1 MADSKVAKRY
11 AKSFLGLVSEK
22 GQLEDAFKD
31 MSLIQRTASESR
43 ELAVMF
49 NSPVV
54 NTEKKVSI
62 LKAVY
67 GSKVSEA
74 TMLFLTLI
82 TNKRREGAIPAI
94 ADSFVTQYNVLKGI
108 TTAVVTSAAVLSDDA
123 KKRIQEMVQKEV
135 GGTVDLK
142 MEVNP
147 ELIGGFILR
156 IGDKQLDTSIFS
168 KIGDI
173 RQEITTNAFVK
184 GI

>member
-22 GQLEDAFKD
+22 GQLEEAYKD

-43 ELAVMF
+43 DLEVMF
-49 NSPVV
+49 NSPVI
-54 NTEKKVSI
+54 NTDKKISI
-62 LKAVY
+62 LEALY
-67 GSKVSEA
+67 GKELSKA

-82 TNKRREGAIPAI
+82 TKKRREGAIPAI
-94 ADSFVTQYNVLKGI
+94 ADSFVAQYNTLKGI

-123 KKRIQEMVQKEV
+123 KKRIQDIVQKEV
-135 GGTVDLK
+135 GGTVQLE

-147 ELIGGFILR
+147 ELIGGFVLR
-156 IGDKQLDTSIFS
+156 IGDKQLDTSILN

-173 RQEITTNAFVK
+173 RQEFITNAFVK